1 MKQVFAKRLLLDT
14 HIFLWMVSAPER
26 LSPAVRQAVVDPAH
40 EVFFSAVVAWE
51 IAVKRAKGKL
61 IFKDPPSVAARNL
74 CLVDLPISA
83 AHCEISAGL
92 AAHHRDPFDRL
103 LLAQADIEGLVLVT
117 ADVTLARYGI
127 ALMKPSTH

>member
-1 MKQVFAKRLLLDT
+1 MKPLSTDRLLLDT

-26 LSPAVRQAVVDPAH
+26 LSPAVRQAVLDPSH

-61 IFKDPPSVAARNL
+61 IFKDSPLAAARDL
-74 CLVDLPISA
+74 RLVDLPISA
-83 AHCEISAGL
+83 VHCEVSAGL

-103 LLAQADIEGLVLVT
+103 LLAQAETEKLVLVT
-117 ADVTLARYGI
+117 ADATLGRYGI
-127 ALMKPSTH
+127 ALMKPTAL

>member
-1 MKQVFAKRLLLDT
+1 MKRLSTNRLLLDT

-26 LSPAVRQAVVDPAH
+26 LSPAVRQALLDPAH

-61 IFKDPPSVAARNL
+61 VFNHSPIAAARDL
-74 CLVDLPISA
+74 RLVDLPISA
-83 AHCEISAGL
+83 AHCDVSASL

-103 LLAQADIEGLVLVT
+103 LIAQAETESLVLISSDRVM
-117 ADVTLARYGI
+117 ASYNI
-127 ALMKPSTH
+127 ALLRG